1 MRIDANHKLQ
11 DLGDIGSAESA
22 SARPQSNAV
31 NKAGLGSDRAE
42 LSPDQVRVQSL
53 ASQVNELPDVR
64 QEKVNQLG
72 LAIQQGHYDVTPEQT
87 AAAML
92 DDMRSA
98 A

>member
-1 MRIDANHKLQ
+1 MRIDLNNTLRDAGN
-11 DLGDIGSAESA
+11 IGSAESSSSRSQA
-22 SARPQSNAV
+22 SVAV
-31 NKAGLGSDRAE
+31 KADLRDDKAE

-53 ASQVNELPDVR
+53 ASQVNDAPDVR
-64 QEKVNQLG
+64 QEKVTALG
-72 LAIQQGHYDVTPEQT
+72 LAIQQGRYNVTPEQT

>member
-11 DLGDIGSAESA
+11 NVTDISPEQANTRTQNSTVKISFA
-22 SARPQSNAV
+22 D
-31 NKAGLGSDRAE
+31 DRAE

-53 ASQVNELPDVR
+53 ASQANNLPDVR
-64 QEKVNQLG
+64 QEKVQALG
-72 LAIQQGHYDVTPEQT
+72 LAIQQGRYNVTPEQT

-92 DDMRSA
+92 GEMRIA